1 MRTKKNKTAHDRR
14 RKTAADGTNEK
25 RARERDA
32 RAMLMRA
39 SVMGVLL
46 LILIGSIAL
55 VSAQVRHSKAK
66 KAKKRQDRKN

>member
-1 MRTKKNKTAHDRR
+1 MSEGQRRTRPPMTEEERQRRMERRRRERR
-14 RKTAADGTNEK
+14 RK
-25 RARERDA
+25 RRQ

-46 LILIGSIAL
+46 LIRIGSIAL

-66 KAKKRQDRKN
+66 KE